1 MGNLYGNKK
10 KVEKIEQIEQDQLN
24 KKRFE
29 ESFLDIYVLGKY
41 DKLMDLLI
49 GERRDTMNDIDK
61 DKILLT
67 ITEKKQDFQ
76 KDNILTNN
84 SQEDTKQKTNLIE
97 DFNKIYEDRKE
108 DLNKKKNLG
117 FIGNI
122 SNFVENNM

>member
-10 KVEKIEQIEQDQLN
+10 KVEKIEQIEQAQLN

-29 ESFLDIYVLGKY
+29 ESFLDIYILGKY

-76 KDNILTNN
+76 KDDILTNN

-108 DLNKKKNLG
+108 DLNKKK
-117 FIGNI
+117 I
-122 SNFVENNM
+122 